1 MSVKLTIHSTGRGN
15 CSLTGKEDCD
25 GLTLSFEDG
34 TVREAFLSWR
44 GFRQLLGLTVG
55 QNASVPP
62 RTNVPAVHGKAAQ

>member
-1 MSVKLTIHSTGRGN
+1 MSVKLTIHSTGTGT

-25 GLTLSFEDG
+25 GLTLSFDDG

-55 QNASVPP
+55 QNS
-62 RTNVPAVHGKAAQ
+62 PAGARPTPAPAHGKAAQ

>member
-34 TVREAFLSWR
+34 TVREALLSWR
-44 GFRQLLGLTVG
+44 GFRQLLGLTSG
-55 QNASVPP
+55 QNPKKEP
-62 RTNVPAVHGKAAQ
+62 RESGPAAHGRATQ